1 MQYLRCG
8 QASLLHQ
15 LGYVNEGLAVFV
27 LGRRI
32 HDDAAG
38 LAVGTLDAEI
48 TAKAGICTGNS
59 KRFWKQVLLWC
70 NGAEPLV
77 KQGFAFGASPGGSD
91 KVWHGKVHCSK
102 TTGIV
107 ARIVHLAGKIATLSA
122 TVFFFCL
129 VAV

>member
-1 MQYLRCG
+1 MLN
-8 QASLLHQ
+8 A

-38 LAVGTLDAEI
+38 LSVCTLDAEI
-48 TAKAGICTGNS
+48 TAKAFICTGNS
-59 KRFWKQVLLWC
+59 KRFWQQVLLWC
-70 NGAEPLV
+70 NGTEPLV

>member
-1 MQYLRCG
+1 M
-8 QASLLHQ
+8 
-15 LGYVNEGLAVFV
+15 
-27 LGRRI
+27 
-32 HDDAAG
+32 
-38 LAVGTLDAEI
+38 
-48 TAKAGICTGNS
+48 
-59 KRFWKQVLLWC
+59 
-70 NGAEPLV
+70 

>member
-1 MQYLRCG
+1 M
-8 QASLLHQ
+8 
-15 LGYVNEGLAVFV
+15 VN
-27 LGRRI
+27 GRRM
-32 HDDAAG
+32 HEDAAG
-38 LAVGTLDAEI
+38 LVIGTLDAESA
-48 TAKAGICTGNS
+48 AKAGICTGNS
-59 KRFWKQVLLWC
+59 TRFSQQVLLWC
-70 NGAEPLV
+70 NGTEPLV